1 MLDVWQGEQT
11 NLMIDLACWPCC
23 NSPYFILEEFLVKC
37 SSSDLVHTH
46 SHSRFPSSLARFNL
60 RRLGRSPTG
69 SENREPR
76 KILWFIIIWK
86 MTTFLGVNPHS
97 VCSSGWY
104 RSHRENHDV
113 CPRKVEKF
121 TCQEISARKV
131 EKIEKSKSRK
141 VRKNRKIRKV
151 ENFLF
156 FWLFAKIFPGRVIN
170 PVGFGGIGAQAVST
184 HRVFYGCLV
193 ALSRSNGWLLSRGAG
208 NLQSVYLYQD

>member
-113 CPRKVEKF
+113 CPRKVEK
-121 TCQEISARKV
+121 SKSSHARRFRL
-131 EKIEKSKSRK
+131 EKSKKSKSRK
-141 VRKNRKIRKV
+141 VEKFEKIKKIEKSKTFWFFDFLRKFSL
-151 ENFLF
+151 EE
-156 FWLFAKIFPGRVIN
+156 W
-170 PVGFGGIGAQAVST
+170 
-184 HRVFYGCLV
+184 
-193 ALSRSNGWLLSRGAG
+193 
-208 NLQSVYLYQD
+208 

>member
-86 MTTFLGVNPHS
+86 MTTFLGVNPHFQTHPFTATAQQFSNPVWLPESLCHAAVAGNGKIPLLFAAFS
-97 VCSSGWY
+97 VCQP
-104 RSHRENHDV
+104 
-113 CPRKVEKF
+113 C
-121 TCQEISARKV
+121 
-131 EKIEKSKSRK
+131 
-141 VRKNRKIRKV
+141 
-151 ENFLF
+151 FLV
-156 FWLFAKIFPGRVIN
+156 LKAKT
-170 PVGFGGIGAQAVST
+170 Q
-184 HRVFYGCLV
+184 L
-193 ALSRSNGWLLSRGAG
+193 W
-208 NLQSVYLYQD
+208 